1 LYEPGL
7 RRKELD
13 VEFQSADDRGVLV
26 IGVSGRLD
34 STTSGALEKEVRRQ
48 LQAGCARIV
57 FDLSALEFISSAGL
71 RVFMMAAR
79 EIRGKGSIALAAPVP
94 NVKQFL
100 DFTGA
105 ANFATICD
113 TATEAVETLIQSPQ

>member
-1 LYEPGL
+1 MYEPGL

-48 LQAGCARIV
+48 LQAGCARIA

>member
-1 LYEPGL
+1 M
-7 RRKELD
+7 
-13 VEFQSADDRGVLV
+13 EFRSAEDRGVLV

-48 LQAGCARIV
+48 LQSGNVRIV

-79 EIRGKGSIALAAPVP
+79 EVRGKGSIAVAAAVP
-94 NVKQFL
+94 NVKELL
-100 DFTGA
+100 DLTSVA
-105 ANFATICD
+105 TYATICD
-113 TATEAVETLIQSPQ
+113 TATEAVETLIQLPQ

>member
-1 LYEPGL
+1 M
-7 RRKELD
+7 
-13 VEFQSADDRGVLV
+13 EFQSADDRGVLV

-94 NVKQFL
+94 NVKQLL

-105 ANFATICD
+105 ANFAKICD
-113 TATEAVETLIQSPQ
+113 TAKEAVETLIQSPQ